1 MRRRKRKALA
11 VWKVVLITIAS
22 IIGLMGVSVF
32 VMYLLGMLEDTIVN
46 PTSIN
51 FVKEGNEFYNSDRD
65 TYEVSSNFSLTI
77 TTSTEGVTEDL
88 VTLSLPNGTVR
99 DGRIY
104 NDVVSVPQTVRLNT
118 PFEVELRESY
128 NAELDRSYRN
138 GGTTTISCESEY
150 GPSENDTIT
159 ISVDVPVSSIHAYV
173 YDALDSTMTDL
184 NGSVFIGSQF
194 KVNVEFL
201 PEASRYMF
209 STDEE
214 KLVFYD
220 PQNNYIDFDY
230 ETRTFD
236 ARDVSAG
243 TGDTI
248 RIFTFVDAYEQRQ
261 FLEANS
267 DAQSFSVLNSRALNY
282 FDAHQ
287 GSYAMDEIR
296 IMVEEVSVHSF
307 NISATNFSW
316 YADTKFHL
324 AFNSTSPVF
333 SGNLGA
339 NIRDSEGN
347 ALNSIYAEGVGIS
360 YLGSDN
366 AEGADGITLRGSNYV
381 MEVVETGKQG
391 TDGGWHY
398 EYQVN
403 RIAYDSEASYTAHLG
418 TAEDGSVTNTYY
430 FILPSISSSSLVDN
444 NSYEISTE
452 NQIDNGKF
460 ISALFLETE
469 KGYEIFFDESLSA
482 NTQSLQNIFPT
493 FYMDFE
499 VSADNDIYW
508 TSTTS
513 PLTLVYDTDSML
525 SDTYDLSQD
534 IFVDETNIYQ
544 TVRYFFSTDTGDALG
559 TAPLEYA
566 DSGLYNR
573 ADLGITSQGTSTI
586 VLYELNNSFLRAING
601 YDGTLYLYF
610 ATVRTNADGEIIYG
624 NNGLYDI
631 VQFSSARSLVI
642 DATISFVSITPQITI
657 TSAIAVDRFLVTGT
671 NGQANIYLPTELYTN
686 VPENENAD
694 SFTFEISLNSEDLIS
709 QNQIS
714 DFWTLFNNSTS
725 SDSFLNLEF
734 RTQSGEV
741 WNYITITDVV
751 NDTTDGVVIRGS
763 IDISEGF
770 TDPEGVVLTPW
781 LVYNNGKQVQQK
793 QVSITYNDIDYN
805 SFTVYF
811 QRISDAVYA
820 FMDENDEKNYN
831 PEFFTNDTIDD
842 VYVNITTQNGV
853 EITWGDTPIEEDG
866 NRSAYD
872 VLSDY
877 LQVHLYDTHGKRIY
891 TNVATYTLQEQVNN
905 NYIIINNNRITSFA
919 SAENA
924 TTYLSATA
932 SGIDGSGTTTASVN
946 FHIDSEGIEKIY
958 KDNSLYAG
966 GNVQENGV
974 SVDKEEWS
982 RVQVKKYLVINDN
995 IILSNLIRVYVGE
1008 EQDPTALT
1016 FRLNETYVAGLTTE
1030 QRNQLFRVG
1039 TNNQTTMLNLYS
1051 NYNGNEFTDN
1061 DIAESLTTDIV
1072 GLKLNI
1078 PFSGDNF
1085 NIIFDVKDTN
1095 GLVNIQLELIILNN
1109 LEASPT
1115 FDAYEAEYV
1124 SSKGYSY
1131 LSSYD
1136 ASDDMI
1142 MVFAEDDEHEIDLNT
1157 YLALNYIDAGGGEN
1171 TLSWDEGGGNLIIYA
1186 NEGSN
1191 PVGTGEQTDPIRVD
1205 GSVITFNNVVKA
1217 TIVSLRI
1224 YFKAVNSYTYSINLN
1239 FIVNPNYAFVRNGEY
1254 INIQDVDR
1262 VDQDPISLLDRY
1274 KLYRATEIIAYINN
1288 GMPWADVIEV
1298 QLPEGEEITYDETD
1312 NSNQIISINDSN
1324 QIKRRQGAT
1333 LNISLGGAEKVSIG
1347 FTFTSDDNNFS
1358 ILMFDSENQEM
1369 TFLERTNAFTF
1380 DVGYGEN
1387 NDVNRVIETLLPK
1400 ENQEADYELRQTE
1413 EGYLLVLL
1421 ENKTY
1426 IVGDGWSVDSGN
1438 VVQPNPNRN
1447 GFVVGTL
1454 SNFNVEDTISF
1465 TKNGDKIRVNTLLT
1479 KIGLEYVKYSTE
1491 YEFDIITSTNPN
1503 DLVENNIYQE
1513 FTAGKEN
1520 HQIVYVENEAY
1531 VDEEDDDY
1539 GFHYIDSG
1547 TPMTATLSVYSS
1559 TVSGL
1564 VSTSGNTI
1572 TINSLVESEQEVFVI
1587 LELNLRANVNAGFI
1601 DHNIYYR
1608 IKVLPNYT
1616 LSDVSYPYSDNAE
1629 YLRAKD
1635 FTLNENEE
1643 LVHTIYFNEEFTS
1656 NNAQTSVIGEKRFA
1670 DLYNMDGE
1678 VVENAATYS
1687 ISVSV
1692 NYGEPLTDYSQY
1704 LRLNCQNGSLEI
1716 TLLDTSA
1723 RIEIIVVKSFND
1735 VYNSSREYHIIINGS
1750 PEYEVYVDNTLN
1762 NLEHDITVGEEYSYT
1777 VSVMEK
1783 QDNSTETPIANL
1795 KGHVTSSN
1803 ESLLVPFI
1811 IGGET
1816 QDVATT
1822 VYSYVGPFIN
1832 LDRPDFIYVDTTQA
1846 SKYIEVTSFAPFVDT
1861 NNQYDEEYYTIT
1873 ANGGQ
1878 YAVLANDLQF
1888 FDLSLNADNAT
1899 YTLYFKT
1906 VSSISSDDI
1915 LTIGLYNDYENIT
1928 DLVFNMDGGYNIT
1941 YAEEMSGS
1949 YASGTSY
1956 TIRNFIT
1963 SIFAHSNEE
1972 QDLTELFTY
1981 SLVDENEQRVILDD
1995 ERNVTVAYSNEPFS
2009 VQFSATYSGYTFIF
2023 TVNFLAS
2030 FNPNNVSTTVIDSTT
2045 HNSQDV
2051 ISLSTVEDGLIK
2063 TKIAEL
2069 FASSRD
2075 TVDAFTFASNNTD
2088 SFTISTVNVSEN
2100 NTSYRQTI
2108 TINYVFNGNVIF
2120 SFDLIY
2126 SYTVSPNVNMVMNYP
2141 NPENLTETDFTSEYI
2156 TNDAEGTNVIN
2167 NFFNTPTDFIAE
2179 VDGNKPARVQVT
2191 SVGRESYN
2199 YSITISISAIN
2210 NVTIS
2215 TGDGTFSSVGDV
2227 LGSSSSTASGRD
2239 SLTLPELNLTFTL
2252 NGSGASGSVTFAIN
2266 INSVIRYYSVIVTTT
2281 NSVTVETNAVDR
2293 VNSDE
2298 YLYAEDLTNQ
2308 ELNIFAKDRLL
2319 HYEFLTG
2326 ASGTYVAKFVHD
2338 DGSTLYETLE
2348 VESGE
2353 VLVDLGRSYEGYQ
2366 YAGTFENEVDA
2377 RNNED
2382 AYNDEEVFVTAPS
2395 LTSRIILRY
2404 AGREVSKDIAIIYL
2418 TQGTETPTAMEEVS
2432 VTGDFF
2438 DTTTT
2443 YSIGYSLDLDGTTD
2457 NIITTRN
2464 QYGVYLTVKFEVNSD
2479 ATSHYEE
2486 LIAGNTYNLL
2496 EDFSASFEIMNP
2508 ELDTYYAPSMFASA
2522 GSLELRIYGF
2532 SDMPINTGDT
2542 YSSEALTV
2550 HTALQNGT
2558 SSLAPGEVFE
2568 TGLIPR
2574 YNMTINAD
2582 TPETNIQSNYA
2593 TIEEVPVGGTSDRTQ
2608 DYEIYASGAGN
2619 NGNFIMMRL
2628 TYVVEFGGQRVS
2640 KSANLTFK
2648 IMPNLTITF
2657 LSDNNTT
2664 NAQPGSTEEI
2674 DGETYLTNSAR
2685 PYTISLSEEGLT
2697 QYLYTNSGNSILTV
2711 NLAGNSTNLAGT
2723 FDYTF
2728 PTLTDGSAL
2737 TGGYNRY
2744 NDSQGLRLSW
2754 SGSASAGG
2762 FTFDGSAT
2770 TSSISFTAKQILLGD
2785 RDYYFNAVDNH
2796 GFNIRIYVRISASLS
2811 PQIYDVTSSAREGDI
2826 IQIGVRHTEVNSR
2839 PITLTST
2846 NSADESELPP
2856 EDQNPD
2862 RYNGTQYN
2870 YRYTIGR
2877 DESTAPTFSIN
2888 GRIDGIIA
2896 ESLNSSNANVVYV
2909 YAGQDSGEGELFAT
2923 QNFSLARSEAGA
2935 QTITMYVNTTAAGV
2949 GTDDLLQVYYT
2960 RDDGT
2965 EYLVP
2970 EQTTSSARPEFT
2982 DASGLQVIL
2991 DGFNVYTYDDSGTLN
3006 GIPYSPDLASNFL
3019 NVQISSISFEYNG
3032 TPLTDL
3038 TINPGDDGYNSV
3050 YDGRESNKLIVGAD
3064 KYIYDSDLD
3073 VYSVPRSINT
3083 ASESSYNHYVVPE
3096 LPAYLYGTSN
3106 VVEDVVMVITLTYGT
3121 NSCEIRTTIDIER
3134 ERTGE
3139 FNYDSVLD
3147 TTVINST
3154 GMFGSS
3160 NGIYNDTL
3168 EITLQSGATLEYAI
3182 TTSSTTPAD
3191 DSAYT
3196 QLPVNNNDYA
3206 VTYYARISE
3215 EFENLSLT
3223 TINSNRYVHIRS
3235 TQGDYT
3241 IKYGNDEVSIGEG
3254 GYGNLTLSS
3263 IANAPITLRIN
3274 DIGELNNAGYVTREF
3289 YTIVRTGNPGNYKY
3303 YQQDNETNVY
3313 PIYTSV
3319 AGTDTTTA
3327 RYTVTDYYT
3336 VSGNGNTYYVIA
3348 PSQWADSSLITLSS
3362 HANVESGFGVNDQ
3375 YSTIRGNTT
3384 ISNTPYKFT
3393 YEINGATIDAMGTIT
3408 TSTGF
3413 SLNSNTI
3420 TVKVYMKVSGEDGN
3434 FNSDRGKLIGT
3445 LSFTLGSSTLTD
3457 GSVSGPGIYKI
3468 GNSVVPIDSDY
3479 TLTGGSGSTIY
3490 FDTDVNSYTVQVDE
3504 EFVFSEKFGT
3514 KSGHYNSHY
3523 TIVQENSKSNY
3534 LVRGNENSYT
3544 YTATGRYTSTF
3555 VESYVEHNEYGDSIN
3570 YRAFKAT
3577 VVVYDENITTEIA
3590 VSAQMSTGKYSVL
3603 ELFNQAGIVGVSE
3616 VYDCETGEKISD
3628 TGINVLKAGIKTLSL
3643 AVVNEN
3649 SVSHYTVNLLV
3660 YASEADREVAWT
3672 LRSRYDLSNI
3682 FGNNTVYKI
3691 ENNELIEVSGEYLT
3705 TTPTEPISYY
3715 VVEGG
3720 TLNRYNITYRIHSSS
3735 ATDTSVVWFEESET
3749 SISKENLL
3757 SALGYTSEDVT
3768 YTIYSVNSTS
3778 REIEE
3783 ITVDYPLSDTNNVF
3797 TREFLVNNGT
3807 TNYLRSIAFYRYSE
3821 PENSTI
3827 DVATVYD
3834 NNFIMANLNSI
3845 VRSEITGGTISY
3857 FTYNEEAGALNQANN
3872 FNLLTQPAVDNVVT
3886 QDFYV
3891 LVNNEYYK
3899 FTVNFYCTRSRVST
3913 NIVVTDSTNLTD
3925 LISDDVK
3932 GSLGIITGAT
3942 SYEYYEITDSYL
3954 KSNTLSTSVNISID
3968 GYSAKYVHYLCIVT
3982 DAEGN
3987 VINYILDIMFLY
3999 NNGGEVDITHLFTS
4013 SISTTTAGERVFNLN
4028 NVANTVANR
4037 LFETTMANISFYESL
4052 DGETPI
4058 TSITLAESTE
4068 QYYLVT
4074 CFVQENT
4081 ATERTQIYLL
4091 IENNIAGGTA

>member
-65 TYEVSSNFSLTI
+65 TYEVSSNFTLTI
-77 TTSTEGVTEDL
+77 TTATEGVTEDL

-452 NQIDNGKF
+452 NQIDRGKF
-460 ISALFLETE
+460 ISALFLETDE
-469 KGYEIFFDESLSA
+469 GYEIFFDGSLSSK
-482 NTQSLQNIFPT
+482 TQSLKDIFPT

-566 DSGLYNR
+566 GSGLYNR

-657 TSAIAVDRFLVTGT
+657 TSAITRDRFLVTGT

-714 DFWTLFNNSTS
+714 DFWTLFNNSSS

-820 FMDENDEKNYN
+820 FMDENDEANYN

-932 SGIDGSGTTTASVN
+932 SGIDGTGATTASVN
-946 FHIDSEGIEKIY
+946 FHIDSEGIREIF
-958 KDNSLYAG
+958 KDNSLYYN
-966 GNVQENGV
+966 GNAEDNGV
-974 SVDKEEWS
+974 KVDKEEWS
-982 RVQVKKYLVINDN
+982 RVQVEKYLTIDKD

-1016 FRLNETYVAGLTTE
+1016 FRLSETYVAGLTTE

-1039 TNNQTTMLNLYS
+1039 TDNQTTMLNLYS
-1051 NYNGNEFTDN
+1051 NYNGNKFTDD

-1085 NIIFDVKDTN
+1085 NIIFDVRDTN

-1124 SSKGYSY
+1124 SPEGDSY
-1131 LSSYD
+1131 LSSYG
-1136 ASDDMI
+1136 ASDDVT
-1142 MVFAEDDEHEIDLNT
+1142 MVFAVDDEHEIDLNT
-1157 YLALNYIDAGGGEN
+1157 YLALNYIDAGDEEN

-1191 PVGTGEQTDPIRVD
+1191 PVGTAGQTDPITVD
-1205 GSVITFNNVVKA
+1205 GSVITFNDVAKA

-1254 INIQDVDR
+1254 INIQDVD
-1262 VDQDPISLLDRY
+1262 QNPINLLDRY
-1274 KLYRATEIIAYINN
+1274 ELYRATDIISYIK
-1288 GMPWADVIEV
+1288 GEMTWADVIKFQ
-1298 QLPEGEEITYDETD
+1298 QLPEGITLTYDDTD
-1312 NSNQIISINDSN
+1312 NSNQIISINN
-1324 QIKRRQGAT
+1324 AYIARRQDAT

-1347 FTFTSDDNNFS
+1347 FTFTSDDDNFS
-1358 ILMFDSENQEM
+1358 ILMFDFENQEM
-1369 TFLERTNAFTF
+1369 TSFERTNAFTF

-1387 NDVNRVIETLLPK
+1387 NNAFSVIETLLPIDD
-1400 ENQEADYELRQTE
+1400 NLSDYELRETA

-1421 ENKTY
+1421 ENAEY
-1426 IVGDGWSVDSGN
+1426 VVGNGWSASGN
-1438 VVQPNPNRN
+1438 VVQPSTN
-1447 GFVVGTL
+1447 GIRVGVL
-1454 SNFNVEDTISF
+1454 SDFNVQDTISF
-1465 TKNGDKIRVNTLLT
+1465 TNNGDVIRVNTLLT
-1479 KIGLEYVKYSTE
+1479 KIGLEYVKYE
-1491 YEFDIITSTNPN
+1491 EDYDFDIITSTNPN

-1513 FTAGKEN
+1513 FNAGAN
-1520 HQIVYVENEAY
+1520 YQIVFEENADY

-1539 GFHYIDSG
+1539 GFHYINSG
-1547 TPMTATLSVYSS
+1547 TALRATLSVYSS

-1587 LELNLRANVNAGFI
+1587 LELNLRANVNAGYI
-1601 DHNIYYR
+1601 NHNIYYR

-1643 LVHTIYFNEEFTS
+1643 LVLTINFNEEFTS

-1678 VVENAATYS
+1678 VVENANATYS

-1762 NLEHDITVGEEYSYT
+1762 NLEHDITVGTEYTYD

-1783 QDNSTETPIANL
+1783 QDNSTETPITNL

-1811 IGGET
+1811 IGVIDGET
-1816 QDVATT
+1816 AEGATP
-1822 VYSYVGPFIN
+1822 VYTYSAGIIGSTPQFLPITGG
-1832 LDRPDFIYVDTTQA
+1832 D

-1963 SIFAHSNEE
+1963 SIFAHTDEE
-1972 QDLTELFTY
+1972 QTNDLTELFTY

-2009 VQFSATYSGYTFIF
+2009 VQFSATHSDYTFIF
-2023 TVNFLAS
+2023 TVNFRAS
-2030 FNPNNVSTTVIDSTT
+2030 FNLNNVSTTVVDSAI

-2075 TVDAFTFASNNTD
+2075 TIHTFTFASNNTD
-2088 SFTISTVNVSEN
+2088 AFTISTVNVSEN

-2167 NFFNTPTDFIAE
+2167 NFFNSSTDFIAE

-2191 SVGRESYN
+2191 SVGRETNTYN

-2227 LGSSSSTASGRD
+2227 LGSSSSTASGGD

-2326 ASGTYVAKFVHD
+2326 ATGTYVAKFVHE
-2338 DGSTLYETLE
+2338 DGSSLYETLE

-2404 AGREVSKDIAIIYL
+2404 AGREVSKDIASIYL
-2418 TQGTETPTAMEEVS
+2418 TQGTGTSTAMEEVS

-2522 GSLELRIYGF
+2522 GSLELRMYGF
-2532 SDMPINTGDT
+2532 SDMQILNQDNGGDALQV
-2542 YSSEALTV
+2542 EAFNV
-2550 HTALQNGT
+2550 HTALTNGT
-2558 SSLAPGEVFE
+2558 SSLAPSEVFE

-2574 YNMTINAD
+2574 YNMALNA
-2582 TPETNIQSNYA
+2582 EASTNIQSNYA

-2648 IMPNLTITF
+2648 IMPNLTVTF
-2657 LSDNNTT
+2657 LSDNNTS

-2674 DGETYLTNSAR
+2674 NGTTYLTNSAR
-2685 PYTISLSEEGLT
+2685 PYTISLSEDGLT

-2770 TSSISFTAKQILLGD
+2770 TSSISFTANQISLGD
-2785 RDYYFNAVDNH
+2785 RDYYFDAVDNH
-2796 GFNIRIYVRISASLS
+2796 GFNIRIYIRISASLS

-2839 PITLTST
+2839 PTTLTST
-2846 NSADESELPP
+2846 TSADESGLPP
-2856 EDQNPD
+2856 EDQIPD

-3064 KYIYDSDLD
+3064 KYIYDSYLD

-3106 VVEDVVMVITLTYGT
+3106 VVEDVVMVITLTYNS

-3147 TTVINST
+3147 TTVINSK

-3160 NGIYNDTL
+3160 DGIYNDTL

-3215 EFENLSLT
+3215 EFEKLSS
-3223 TINSNRYVHIRS
+3223 TISSSRYVHIRS

-3289 YTIVRTGNPGNYKY
+3289 YTIVRTGSIGNYKY

-3327 RYTVTDYYT
+3327 QYSVSNYYT
-3336 VSGNGNTYYVIA
+3336 VSSNDGTSTYYVIA
-3348 PSQWADSSLITLSS
+3348 PEQWASESLITLSS
-3362 HANVESGFGVNDQ
+3362 HANVESGFSANDQ
-3375 YSTIRGNTT
+3375 YTTIRDNTS
-3384 ISNTPYKFT
+3384 IANTPYKFT

-3408 TSTGF
+3408 TSTSFG
-3413 SLNSNTI
+3413 LNSNTI

-3434 FNSDRGKLIGT
+3434 FNSDRGRLIGT
-3445 LSFTLGSSTLTD
+3445 LAFTLGSSTLTG
-3457 GSVSGPGIYKI
+3457 GSVSGPGIYRI
-3468 GNSVVPIDSDY
+3468 GNSVIPIDSGY
-3479 TLTGGSGSTIY
+3479 TLTGGSGNPVSEY
-3490 FDTDVNSYTVQVDE
+3490 GSGNSYTVQVDE

-3514 KSGHYNSHY
+3514 ESGHYNSHY
-3523 TIVQENSKSNY
+3523 TIVQENEGSNY
-3534 LVRGNENSYT
+3534 LLRGNENSYT
-3544 YTATGRYTSTF
+3544 YTSTGRYESTF
-3555 VESYVEHNEYGDSIN
+3555 VESYVSGGIQ
-3570 YRAFKAT
+3570 YRAFTAT

-3590 VSAQMSTGKYSVL
+3590 LSVKSGSSINMEE
-3603 ELFNQAGIVGVSE
+3603 ELGGD
-3616 VYDCETGEKISD
+3616 VYNCETGAPSNTITISS
-3628 TGINVLKAGIKTLSL
+3628 AGLKTLSL
-3643 AVVNEN
+3643 AVVNEDDK
-3649 SVSHYTVNLLV
+3649 VSHYTVNLLV
-3660 YASEADREVAWT
+3660 YENDYDKDVAWI
-3672 LRSRYDLSNI
+3672 LNSRYNLSNI

-3691 ENNELIEVSGEYLT
+3691 ENNALKEVSGEYLS
-3705 TTPTEPISYY
+3705 TTPASPISYY
-3715 VVEGG
+3715 VEEGG
-3720 TLNRYNITYRIHSSS
+3720 TLNRYNITYHIHSSTQ
-3735 ATDTSVVWFEESET
+3735 TDTSVVWFENAET
-3749 SISKENLL
+3749 TISNDSLL
-3757 SALGYTSEDVT
+3757 NALGFAGTC
-3768 YTIYSVNSTS
+3768 TIYSVDSTT

-3783 ITVDYPLSDTNNVF
+3783 IAGAYNLDDAENVF
-3797 TREFLVNNGT
+3797 TREFLVNDGKS
-3807 TNYLRSIAFYRYSE
+3807 NYLRKIAFYRYTDE
-3821 PENSTI
+3821 TVDGTI

-3845 VRSEITGGTISY
+3845 VRERLEITGGTISY

-3872 FNLLTQPAVDNVVT
+3872 FNLLTANATNNVVT

-3891 LVNNEYYK
+3891 LVDNNYHK

-3954 KSNTLSTSVNISID
+3954 KSGLVEAVTMPT
-3968 GYSAKYVHYLCIVT
+3968 GKHYLCIVT

-3987 VINYILDIMFLY
+3987 VTNYILDIMFLY
-3999 NNGGEVDITHLFTS
+3999 NNGGEVDSKHLFTS
-4013 SISTTTAGERVFNLN
+4013 SISTTTAGERVFNLS
-4028 NVANTVANR
+4028 NVANAVANR
-4037 LFETTMANISFYESL
+4037 LFETTMANISFYDSL

-4081 ATERTQIYLL
+4081 ATERTQIFLL
-4091 IENNIAGGTA
+4091 IENNISGGTA

>member
-381 MEVVETGKQG
+381 MEVVETGTQG

-460 ISALFLETE
+460 ISALFLETDE
-469 KGYEIFFDESLSA
+469 GYEIFFDGSLSSK
-482 NTQSLQNIFPT
+482 TQSLKDIFPT

-566 DSGLYNR
+566 GSGLYNR
-573 ADLGITSQGTSTI
+573 ADLGMTSQGTSTI

-642 DATISFVSITPQITI
+642 DATISFESITPQITI

-714 DFWTLFNNSTS
+714 DFWTLFNNSSS

-811 QRISDAVYA
+811 QRISNAVYA
-820 FMDENDEKNYN
+820 FMDENDEANYN

-919 SAENA
+919 SAEDA

-932 SGIDGSGTTTASVN
+932 SGIDGTGATTACVN
-946 FHIDSEGIEKIY
+946 FHIDSEGIREIF

-966 GNVQENGV
+966 GNIQENGV
-974 SVDKEEWS
+974 AVDKEEWS
-982 RVQVKKYLVINDN
+982 RVQVEKYLTIDKN
-995 IILSNLIRVYVGE
+995 IILSNLIHVYVGDE
-1008 EQDPTALT
+1008 NDPTALT

-1030 QRNQLFRVG
+1030 QRNQLFRTG
-1039 TNNQTTMLNLYS
+1039 NNNQTAMLNLYS
-1051 NYNGNEFTDN
+1051 GAGFTDN
-1061 DIAESLTTDIV
+1061 DIADNLTTDLV

-1085 NIIFDVKDTN
+1085 NIIFDVRDTN

-1124 SSKGYSY
+1124 SPEGDSY
-1131 LSSYD
+1131 LSSYG
-1136 ASDDMI
+1136 ASDDVI
-1142 MVFAEDDEHEIDLNT
+1142 MVFAVDDEHEIDLNT
-1157 YLALNYIDAGGGEN
+1157 YLALNYIDAGDEED

-1191 PVGTGEQTDPIRVD
+1191 PVGTAGQTDPITVD
-1205 GSVITFNNVVKA
+1205 GSVITFNDVAKA

-1254 INIQDVDR
+1254 INIQDVD
-1262 VDQDPISLLDRY
+1262 QDSINLLDRY
-1274 KLYRATEIIAYINN
+1274 ELYRATDIISYIKGEMTWDN
-1288 GMPWADVIEV
+1288 VIKFQ
-1298 QLPEGEEITYDETD
+1298 QLPEGITLTYDDTD
-1312 NSNQIISINDSN
+1312 NSNQIISINN
-1324 QIKRRQGAT
+1324 AYIARRQDAT

-1347 FTFTSDDNNFS
+1347 FTFTSDDDNFS
-1358 ILMFDSENQEM
+1358 ILMFDFENQEM
-1369 TFLERTNAFTF
+1369 TSFERTNAFTF

-1387 NDVNRVIETLLPK
+1387 NNAFSVIETLLPIDD
-1400 ENQEADYELRQTE
+1400 NLSDYELRETA

-1421 ENKTY
+1421 ENAEY
-1426 IVGDGWSVDSGN
+1426 VVGNGWSASGN
-1438 VVQPNPNRN
+1438 VVQPSTN
-1447 GFVVGTL
+1447 GIRVGVL
-1454 SNFNVEDTISF
+1454 SDFNVQDTISF
-1465 TKNGDKIRVNTLLT
+1465 TNNGDVIRVNTLLT
-1479 KIGLEYVKYSTE
+1479 KIGLEYVKYE
-1491 YEFDIITSTNPN
+1491 EDYDFDIITSTNPN

-1513 FTAGKEN
+1513 FNAGAN
-1520 HQIVYVENEAY
+1520 YQIVFEENADY

-1539 GFHYIDSG
+1539 GFHYINSG
-1547 TPMTATLSVYSS
+1547 TALRATLSVYSS

-1587 LELNLRANVNAGFI
+1587 LELNLRANVNAGYI
-1601 DHNIYYR
+1601 NHNIYYR

-1643 LVHTIYFNEEFTS
+1643 LVLTINFNEEFTS

-1678 VVENAATYS
+1678 VVENANATYS

-1762 NLEHDITVGEEYSYT
+1762 NLEHDITVGTEYTYD

-1783 QDNSTETPIANL
+1783 QDNSTETPITNL

-1811 IGGET
+1811 IGGES
-1816 QDVATT
+1816 QEVSTT
-1822 VYSYVGPFIN
+1822 VYSYVGPIIN
-1832 LDRPDFIYVDTTQA
+1832 LDSPIFISVDTTQA

-1861 NNQYDEEYYTIT
+1861 NNQYDEEYYTIET
-1873 ANGGQ
+1873 THGQ
-1878 YAVLANDLQF
+1878 FAVLANDLQF
-1888 FDLSLNADNAT
+1888 FDLSLNEDNAT

-1963 SIFAHSNEE
+1963 SIFAHTDEE
-1972 QDLTELFTY
+1972 QTNDLTELFTY

-2030 FNPNNVSTTVIDSTT
+2030 FNPNNVSTTVIDSTP

-2108 TINYVFNGNVIF
+2108 RINYVFNGNVIF

-2141 NPENLTETDFTSEYI
+2141 NPENLTETNFTSEYI

-2191 SVGRESYN
+2191 SVGRESSN
-2199 YSITISISAIN
+2199 YAITISISAIN

-2227 LGSSSSTASGRD
+2227 LGSSSSMASGGD

-2404 AGREVSKDIAIIYL
+2404 AGREVSKDIASIYL
-2418 TQGTETPTAMEEVS
+2418 TQGTGTPTAMEEVS

-2532 SDMPINTGDT
+2532 SDMQILNQDNGGDALQV
-2542 YSSEALTV
+2542 EAFNV
-2550 HTALQNGT
+2550 HTALTNGI

-2568 TGLIPR
+2568 TGLTPR
-2574 YNMTINAD
+2574 YNMALNA
-2582 TPETNIQSNYA
+2582 EASTNIQSNYA

-2648 IMPNLTITF
+2648 IMPNLTVTF

-2674 DGETYLTNSAR
+2674 NGTTYLTNSAR

-2744 NDSQGLRLSW
+2744 NDLQGLRLSW

-2785 RDYYFNAVDNH
+2785 RDYYFDAVDNH

-2846 NSADESELPP
+2846 TSADDTDIND
-2856 EDQNPD
+2856 EDYNPD
-2862 RYNGTQYN
+2862 RYNNTQYN

-2888 GRIDGIIA
+2888 GRTDGIIA

-3006 GIPYSPDLASNFL
+3006 GIPYSQDLASNFL

-3032 TPLTDL
+3032 SPLTDL

-3064 KYIYDSDLD
+3064 KYIYDPDLD

-3139 FNYDSVLD
+3139 FNYNSVLD

-3154 GMFGSS
+3154 SMFGSS

-3215 EFENLSLT
+3215 EFEKLSS
-3223 TINSNRYVHIRS
+3223 TISSSRYVHIRS

-3241 IKYGNDEVSIGEG
+3241 IKYGSNQVNSEHFDENTYWSIGQISAI
-3254 GYGNLTLSS
+3254 GNESL
-3263 IANAPITLRIN
+3263 TLRIN
-3274 DIGELNNAGYVTREF
+3274 DIGELNNAGYVTRQF
-3289 YTIVRTGNPGNYKY
+3289 YTIVSSGGKL

-3319 AGTDTTTA
+3319 AGADPTTA

-3336 VSGNGNTYYVIA
+3336 VSGKGNTYYVIA
-3348 PSQWADSSLITLSS
+3348 PEQWADSSSVPPLITLSS
-3362 HANVESGFGVNDQ
+3362 HANVVSSFGANIQ
-3375 YSTIRGNTT
+3375 YGTIRGNTT

-3408 TSTGF
+3408 TSTSFG
-3413 SLNSNTI
+3413 LNSNTI

-3445 LSFTLGSSTLTD
+3445 LAFTLGPSTTTG
-3457 GSVSGPGIYKI
+3457 GSVSVPGIYKI
-3468 GNSVVPIDSDY
+3468 ENSLVPIDSGY
-3479 TLTGGSGSTIY
+3479 TLTGWTGRAMTVLPSSA
-3490 FDTDVNSYTVQVDE
+3490 SYTIQVNE
-3504 EFVFSEKFGT
+3504 EFAFSEKFGT
-3514 KSGHYNSHY
+3514 KSGYNSHY
-3523 TIVQENSKSNY
+3523 TIVQENEGSNY
-3534 LVRGNENSYT
+3534 LLRGNENSYT
-3544 YTATGRYTSTF
+3544 YTSTGRYESTF
-3555 VESYVEHNEYGDSIN
+3555 VESYVSGGSIT
-3570 YRAFKAT
+3570 YYAFTAT

-3590 VSAQMSTGKYSVL
+3590 VSAQMSGSKFSAI
-3603 ELFNQAGIVGVSE
+3603 ELFNQAGITVSE
-3616 VYDCETGEKISD
+3616 VYDCETGEKVSD
-3628 TGINVLKAGIKTLSL
+3628 TGTGTGTTGINVSTAGIKTLSL
-3643 AVVNEN
+3643 AVVNEDDK
-3649 SVSHYTVNLLV
+3649 VSHYTVNLLV
-3660 YASEADREVAWT
+3660 YESEENKDVAWI
-3672 LRSRYDLSNI
+3672 LNSRYNLSNI

-3691 ENNELIEVSGEYLT
+3691 ENNALKEVSGEYLS
-3705 TTPTEPISYY
+3705 TTPASPISYY
-3715 VVEGG
+3715 VEEGG
-3720 TLNRYNITYRIHSSS
+3720 TLNKYDITYRIHSSS

-3872 FNLLTQPAVDNVVT
+3872 FNLLTANATDNVVT

-3891 LVNNEYYK
+3891 LVDNNYHK
-3899 FTVNFYCTRSRVST
+3899 FTVNFYCTRSRVSS
-3913 NIVVTDSTNLTD
+3913 NIVVTNSTNLID
-3925 LISDDVK
+3925 LIDDDVK

-3942 SYEYYEITDSYL
+3942 SYEYYEITNSYL
-3954 KSNTLSTSVNISID
+3954 KSNTPSTSVNISTD
-3968 GYSAKYVHYLCIVT
+3968 GYSAKYMHYLCIVT

-3987 VINYILDIMFLY
+3987 VTNYILDIMFLY
-3999 NNGGEVDITHLFTS
+3999 NNGGEDITHLFTS
-4013 SISTTTAGERVFNLN
+4013 SISTTTAGERVFNLS
-4028 NVANTVANR
+4028 NVANTVANS
-4037 LFETTMANISFYESL
+4037 LFGTTMANISFYDL

-4058 TSITLAESTE
+4058 TSITLQGDE
-4068 QYYLVT
+4068 QYYFAT
-4074 CFVQENT
+4074 CFVQEN
-4081 ATERTQIYLL
+4081 AGAERTQIFLL

>member
-51 FVKEGNEFYNSDRD
+51 FVKEGNEFYNSDTD

-77 TTSTEGVTEDL
+77 TTATEGVTEDL

-99 DGRIY
+99 DGKIY

-230 ETRTFD
+230 ETQTFD

-307 NISATNFSW
+307 NISATKFSW

-381 MEVVETGKQG
+381 MEVVETGKQS
-391 TDGGWHY
+391 TDGGWY
-398 EYQVN
+398 YTYQVN
-403 RIAYDSEASYTAHLG
+403 RIAYDSEASYIATFG

-469 KGYEIFFDESLSA
+469 TGYEIFFDGSLSS

-513 PLTLVYDTDSML
+513 PLTLVYDTDSLL

-544 TVRYFFSTDTGDALG
+544 TVRYFFSSESGDAILNNN
-559 TAPLEYA
+559 PFEYA
-566 DSGLYNR
+566 GSAQYKR
-573 ADLGITSQGTSTI
+573 ADLGMTSTDDTQKI

-610 ATVRTNADGEIIYG
+610 ATVRTNADGEIIYD
-624 NNGLYDI
+624 NGLYDI

-642 DATISFVSITPQITI
+642 DATISFDSITPQITI
-657 TSAIAVDRFLVTGT
+657 TSAIANDRFLVTGT
-671 NGQANIYLPTELYTN
+671 NGQANIYLPTELHTN
-686 VPENENAD
+686 VPEGENAD

-714 DFWTLFNNSTS
+714 DFWTLFNSSSS

-751 NDTTDGVVIRGS
+751 NDTADGVVIRGS

-793 QVSITYNDIDYN
+793 QVDITYNDGKYN

-811 QRISDAVYA
+811 QRIDSAVYA
-820 FMDENDEKNYN
+820 FMDENDEGNYN
-831 PEFFTNDTIDD
+831 PEFFTNDTIDT
-842 VYVNITTQNGV
+842 VNVNITTQNGV

-866 NRSAYD
+866 DRTFYD

-932 SGIDGSGTTTASVN
+932 SGIDGTGTTTASVN
-946 FHIDSEGIEKIY
+946 FHIDSEGIREIH

-966 GNVQENGV
+966 GNVEVNGV

-982 RVQVKKYLVINDN
+982 RVQIEKYLTIDND
-995 IILSNLIRVYVGE
+995 IILSNLIHVYVGE

-1030 QRNQLFRVG
+1030 QRNQLFRTG
-1039 TNNQTTMLNLYS
+1039 NNNQTAMLNLYS
-1051 NYNGNEFTDN
+1051 NYKGNRFTDD

-1085 NIIFDVKDTN
+1085 NIIFDVRDTN

-1115 FDAYEAEYV
+1115 FDAYEAEYD
-1124 SSKGYSY
+1124 GY

-1239 FIVNPNYAFVRNGEY
+1239 FIVNPNYAFVRNDEY

-1274 KLYRATEIIAYINN
+1274 ELYRATEIIAYINN
-1288 GMPWADVIEV
+1288 YMSWDNVSKV
-1298 QLPEGEEITYDETD
+1298 QLPKGITITYDDID
-1312 NSNQIISINDSN
+1312 NSSQIISINDSD

-1347 FTFTSDDNNFS
+1347 FTFTSEDNNFS

-1387 NDVNRVIETLLPK
+1387 NNAFSVIETLLPIDD
-1400 ENQEADYELRQTE
+1400 NLSDYELRETA

-1421 ENKTY
+1421 ENAEY
-1426 IVGDGWSVDSGN
+1426 VVGNGWSASGK
-1438 VVQPNPNRN
+1438 VVQPITN
-1447 GFVVGTL
+1447 GIRVGVL
-1454 SNFNVEDTISF
+1454 SNFNVQDTISF
-1465 TKNGDKIRVNTLLT
+1465 TNNGDVIRVNTLLT
-1479 KIGLEYVKYSTE
+1479 KIGLEYVKYVE
-1491 YEFDIITSTNPN
+1491 DYDFDIITSTNPT

-1513 FTAGKEN
+1513 FNAGAN
-1520 HQIVYVENEAY
+1520 YQIVFEENADY

-1539 GFHYIDSG
+1539 GFHYINSG
-1547 TPMTATLSVYSS
+1547 TALRATLSVYSS

-1564 VSTSGNTI
+1564 VSTSGNEI

-1587 LELNLRANVNAGFI
+1587 LELNLRANVNAGYI

-1608 IKVLPNYT
+1608 IKVLPNRT

-1635 FTLNENEE
+1635 FTKNINEE
-1643 LVHTIYFNEEFTS
+1643 LVHTINFNEEFAS

-1670 DLYNMDGE
+1670 DLYNMNGE
-1678 VVENAATYS
+1678 VVENTNATYS

-1723 RIEIIVVKSFND
+1723 RIEIVVVKSFND

-1750 PEYEVYVDNTLN
+1750 PEYEVYVNNSLN
-1762 NLEHDITVGEEYSYT
+1762 NLEHNITVGTEYTYD

-1783 QDNSTETPIANL
+1783 QDNSTETPITNL
-1795 KGHVTSSN
+1795 KGHITSSN
-1803 ESLLVPFI
+1803 EDLLVPFI
-1811 IGGET
+1811 IGGES

-1822 VYSYVGPFIN
+1822 VYSYTGTIGGPTFIS
-1832 LDRPDFIYVDTTQA
+1832 IDTTQT
-1846 SKYIEVTSFAPFVDT
+1846 SKYIDVTSYMLFDDV
-1861 NNQYDEEYYTIT
+1861 NNQYDEEYYIIT
-1873 ANGGQ
+1873 TSYGQ

-1888 FDLSLNADNAT
+1888 FDLSLNEDNAT
-1899 YTLYFKT
+1899 YKLYFKT
-1906 VSSISSDDI
+1906 VQKISSDDV

-1956 TIRNFIT
+1956 KISNFIT
-1963 SIFAHSNEE
+1963 SIFAHTDEE
-1972 QDLTELFTY
+1972 QTNDLTESFTY

-1995 ERNVTVAYSNEPFS
+1995 EKNVTVAYSSEPFS
-2009 VQFSATYSGYTFIF
+2009 VQFSATYNGYTFIF
-2023 TVNFLAS
+2023 TVNFRAS
-2030 FNPNNVSTTVIDSTT
+2030 FNPNNVSTTVVDSAT

-2051 ISLSTVEDGLIK
+2051 ISLSTVDDGLIK

-2075 TVDAFTFASNNTD
+2075 TIDTFTFASNNTD

-2156 TNDAEGTNVIN
+2156 TNDAEGTNVIKD
-2167 NFFNTPTDFIAE
+2167 FFNTSTDFIAE
-2179 VDGNKPARVQVT
+2179 VEGNKRARVQVT
-2191 SVGRESYN
+2191 SVGRGTNTYN
-2199 YSITISISAIN
+2199 YSITISISANN

-2227 LGSSSSTASGRD
+2227 LGSSSSTASGGG

-2266 INSVIRYYSVIVTTT
+2266 INSMIRYYSVIVTTT

-2326 ASGTYVAKFVHD
+2326 ASDTYVAKFVHE

-2377 RNNED
+2377 KNNED

-2404 AGREVSKDIAIIYL
+2404 AGREVSKDIASIFL
-2418 TQGTETPTAMEEVS
+2418 TQGTGTPTAMEKVS
-2432 VTGDFF
+2432 VTSNFL

-2443 YSIGYSLDLDGTTD
+2443 YSIGYSLDVDVDGAPD
-2457 NIITTRN
+2457 NIIATRN
-2464 QYGVYLTVKFEVNSD
+2464 QYGVYLTVKFEVNND

-2496 EDFSASFEIMNP
+2496 EDFSASCEIMNP

-2522 GSLELRIYGF
+2522 GSLELRMYGF
-2532 SDMPINTGDT
+2532 SDMKILNQYDAGDALQV
-2542 YSSEALTV
+2542 EAFNV

-2574 YNMTINAD
+2574 YNMTINSD

-2628 TYVVEFGGQRVS
+2628 TYVVEFGDQRVS

-2648 IMPNLTITF
+2648 IMPNLTVTF

-2674 DGETYLTNSAR
+2674 NGTTYLTNSAR
-2685 PYTISLSEEGLT
+2685 PYTISLSGPSLT

-2744 NDSQGLRLSW
+2744 DDTQGLRLSW

-2770 TSSISFTAKQILLGD
+2770 TTQISFTANQISLGD
-2785 RDYYFNAVDNH
+2785 RDYYFDAVDNH

-2811 PQIYDVTSSAREGDI
+2811 PQIYDVTSSAREGEI
-2826 IQIGVRHTEVNSR
+2826 IQIGVRHTEVNPS

-2846 NSADESELPP
+2846 TSADESELSPAEP
-2856 EDQNPD
+2856 ILD
-2862 RYNGTQYN
+2862 RYNGIQYN

-2888 GRIDGIIA
+2888 GRTDGIIA
-2896 ESLNSSNANVVYV
+2896 ESLNKPNANVVYV

-2923 QNFSLARSEAGA
+2923 QNFKLARSEAGA
-2935 QTITMYVNTTAAGV
+2935 QTITMYVNTTEAGV

-2960 RDDGT
+2960 RNAGMDDET
-2965 EYLVP
+2965 IEYLVP

-3006 GIPYSPDLASNFL
+3006 GIPYSPELASNFL

-3038 TINPGDDGYNSV
+3038 TIDPGDDGYNSV
-3050 YDGRESNKLIVGAD
+3050 YGGGESNKLIVGAD

-3083 ASESSYNHYVVPE
+3083 ASESSDHYVVPE

-3106 VVEDVVMVITLTYGT
+3106 VIEDVVMVITLTDGT
-3121 NSCEIRTTIDIER
+3121 NTCEVRTTVDIER

-3139 FNYDSVLD
+3139 FNYNSVLD
-3147 TTVINST
+3147 TTAVNST
-3154 GMFGSS
+3154 NMFGSS

-3182 TTSSTTPAD
+3182 TTSSTTPTD

-3196 QLPVNNNDYA
+3196 QLPVNDNDYA

-3215 EFENLSLT
+3215 EFENLSST

-3241 IKYGNDEVSIGEG
+3241 IKYGSKQVNSEYFGENNTYWSIGQISTIG
-3254 GYGNLTLSS
+3254 G
-3263 IANAPITLRIN
+3263 APLTLRIN

-3289 YTIVRTGNPGNYKY
+3289 YTIVYSGGKY

-3327 RYTVTDYYT
+3327 RYTVSEYYT
-3336 VSGNGNTYYVIA
+3336 VSSNDGTSTYYVIA
-3348 PSQWADSSLITLSS
+3348 PSQWADNSLITLSS
-3362 HANVESGFGVNDQ
+3362 HANVESGFGVNNQ

-3393 YEINGATIDAMGTIT
+3393 YEIKGATIDAMGAIT

-3434 FNSDRGKLIGT
+3434 FNSDRGRLIGT
-3445 LSFTLGSSTLTD
+3445 LSFTLGSSTLT
-3457 GSVSGPGIYKI
+3457 GGFVSGPGIYEI
-3468 GNSVVPIDSDY
+3468 GNSVIPIDSDY
-3479 TLTGGSGSTIY
+3479 TLTGGNGSQIFPY
-3490 FDTDVNSYTVQVDE
+3490 EDVNSYTVQVDE

-3514 KSGHYNSHY
+3514 KSGDNSHY
-3523 TIVQENSKSNY
+3523 TIVQENSGEGY

-3544 YTATGRYTSTF
+3544 YASTGKYTSTF
-3555 VESYVEHNEYGDSIN
+3555 VESYVRDGSIS
-3570 YRAFKAT
+3570 YRTFTAT
-3577 VVVYDENITTEIA
+3577 VVVYDENITTEISA
-3590 VSAQMSTGKYSVL
+3590 SAQMSTGTYAVS
-3603 ELFNQAGIVGVSE
+3603 ELFNQAGITVSE

-3628 TGINVLKAGIKTLSL
+3628 TGIDVLRAGIKTLSL
-3643 AVVNEN
+3643 AVVSGT

-3660 YASEADREVAWT
+3660 YENDYDKDVAWI
-3672 LRSRYDLSNI
+3672 LNSRYNLSNI
-3682 FGNNTVYKI
+3682 FENNTVYKI
-3691 ENNELIEVSGEYLT
+3691 ENNTLEEVSGEYLST
-3705 TTPTEPISYY
+3705 APKGPISYY
-3715 VVEGG
+3715 VVEDG
-3720 TLNRYNITYRIHSSS
+3720 TLNKYDITYRIHSSS
-3735 ATDTSVVWFEESET
+3735 ATDASVVWFEESET
-3749 SISKENLL
+3749 SISKAELL
-3757 SALGYTSEDVT
+3757 SAMGYDETS
-3768 YTIYSVNSTS
+3768 TIYSVNSTS

-3783 ITVDYPLSDTNNVF
+3783 ITVDYSLSDTNNVF

-3845 VRSEITGGTISY
+3845 VRERITGGTISY

-3872 FNLLTQPAVDNVVT
+3872 FNLLTANATNNVVT

-3891 LVNNEYYK
+3891 LVDNNYHK

-3913 NIVVTDSTNLTD
+3913 NIVVTNSTNLTD
-3925 LISDDVK
+3925 LINDDVK
-3932 GSLGIITGAT
+3932 ESLGIITGAT

-3954 KSNTLSTSVNISID
+3954 KSGLVSTVTMPTGD
-3968 GYSAKYVHYLCIVT
+3968 YSAKYMHYLCIVT

-3987 VINYILDIMFLY
+3987 VTNYILDIMFLY
-3999 NNGGEVDITHLFTS
+3999 NNGGEVNIAHLFTS
-4013 SISTTTAGERVFNLN
+4013 SISTTTAGERVFNLS
-4028 NVANTVANR
+4028 NVANTVANK
-4037 LFETTMANISFYESL
+4037 LFATTMANISFYDSI
-4052 DGETPI
+4052 DSETPI
-4058 TSITLAESTE
+4058 TSITLQGDE
-4068 QYYLVT
+4068 QYYFAT
-4074 CFVQENT
+4074 CFVQEN
-4081 ATERTQIYLL
+4081 AGTERTQIYLL

>member
-398 EYQVN
+398 TYQVN

-460 ISALFLETE
+460 ISALFLETDE
-469 KGYEIFFDESLSA
+469 GYEIFFDGSLSSK
-482 NTQSLQNIFPT
+482 TQSLQNIFPT

-566 DSGLYNR
+566 GSGLYNR
-573 ADLGITSQGTSTI
+573 ADLGMTSQGTSTI

-642 DATISFVSITPQITI
+642 DATISFESITPQITI

-686 VPENENAD
+686 LPENENAD

-714 DFWTLFNNSTS
+714 DFWTLFNNSSS

-820 FMDENDEKNYN
+820 FMDENDEANYN

-853 EITWGDTPIEEDG
+853 EITWGDTSIEEDG

-919 SAENA
+919 SAEDA

-932 SGIDGSGTTTASVN
+932 SGIDGTGATTACVN
-946 FHIDSEGIEKIY
+946 FHIDSEGIREIF

-966 GNVQENGV
+966 GNIQENGV
-974 SVDKEEWS
+974 AVDKEEWS
-982 RVQVKKYLVINDN
+982 RVQVEKYLTIDKN
-995 IILSNLIRVYVGE
+995 IILSNLIHVYVGDE
-1008 EQDPTALT
+1008 NDPTALT

-1030 QRNQLFRVG
+1030 QRNQLFRTG
-1039 TNNQTTMLNLYS
+1039 NNNQTAMLNLYS
-1051 NYNGNEFTDN
+1051 GAGFTDN
-1061 DIAESLTTDIV
+1061 DIADNLTTDLV

-1085 NIIFDVKDTN
+1085 NIIFDVRDTN

-1124 SSKGYSY
+1124 SPEGDSY
-1131 LSSYD
+1131 LSSYG
-1136 ASDDMI
+1136 ASDDVI
-1142 MVFAEDDEHEIDLNT
+1142 MVFAVDDEHEIDLNT
-1157 YLALNYIDAGGGEN
+1157 YLALNYIDAGDEEN

-1191 PVGTGEQTDPIRVD
+1191 PVGTAGQTDPITVD
-1205 GSVITFNNVVKA
+1205 GSVITFNDVAKA

-1254 INIQDVDR
+1254 INIQDVD
-1262 VDQDPISLLDRY
+1262 QNPINLLDRY
-1274 KLYRATEIIAYINN
+1274 ELYRATDIISYIKGEMTWDN
-1288 GMPWADVIEV
+1288 VIKFQ
-1298 QLPEGEEITYDETD
+1298 QLPEGITLTYDDTD
-1312 NSNQIISINDSN
+1312 NSNQIISINN
-1324 QIKRRQGAT
+1324 AYIARRQDAT

-1347 FTFTSDDNNFS
+1347 FTFTSDDDNFS
-1358 ILMFDSENQEM
+1358 ILMFDFENQEM
-1369 TFLERTNAFTF
+1369 TSFERTNAFTF

-1387 NDVNRVIETLLPK
+1387 NNAFSVIETLLPIDD
-1400 ENQEADYELRQTE
+1400 NLSDYELRETA

-1421 ENKTY
+1421 ENAEY
-1426 IVGDGWSVDSGN
+1426 VVGNGWSASGK
-1438 VVQPNPNRN
+1438 VVQPSTN
-1447 GFVVGTL
+1447 GIRVGVL
-1454 SNFNVEDTISF
+1454 SDFNVQDTISF
-1465 TKNGDKIRVNTLLT
+1465 TNNGDVIRVNTLLT
-1479 KIGLEYVKYSTE
+1479 KIGLEYVKYE
-1491 YEFDIITSTNPN
+1491 EDYDFDIITSTNPN

-1513 FTAGKEN
+1513 FNAGAN
-1520 HQIVYVENEAY
+1520 YQIVFEENADY

-1539 GFHYIDSG
+1539 GFHYINSG
-1547 TPMTATLSVYSS
+1547 TALRATLSVYSS

-1587 LELNLRANVNAGFI
+1587 LELNLRANVNAGYI
-1601 DHNIYYR
+1601 NHNIYYR

-1635 FTLNENEE
+1635 FTKNINEE
-1643 LVHTIYFNEEFTS
+1643 LVLTINFNEEFTS

-1678 VVENAATYS
+1678 VFEDANATYS

-1723 RIEIIVVKSFND
+1723 RIEITVVKSFNN

-1783 QDNSTETPIANL
+1783 QDNSTETPITNL

-1811 IGGET
+1811 IGGES
-1816 QDVATT
+1816 QEVSTT
-1822 VYSYVGPFIN
+1822 VYSYVGPIIN
-1832 LDRPDFIYVDTTQA
+1832 LDSPIFISVDTTQA
-1846 SKYIEVTSFAPFVDT
+1846 SKYIEVTSYRLFDDT
-1861 NNQYDEEYYTIT
+1861 NNQYDEEYYTIET
-1873 ANGGQ
+1873 THGQ
-1878 YAVLANDLQF
+1878 FAVLANDLQF
-1888 FDLSLNADNAT
+1888 FDLSLNEDNAT

-1941 YAEEMSGS
+1941 YAEEMGGS

-2075 TVDAFTFASNNTD
+2075 TIDTFTFASNNTD

-2167 NFFNTPTDFIAE
+2167 NFFNTSTDFIAE
-2179 VDGNKPARVQVT
+2179 VDGVKPNRVQVT
-2191 SVGRESYN
+2191 SVGEGTYSYA
-2199 YSITISISAIN
+2199 SSISISAIN

-2227 LGSSSSTASGRD
+2227 LGSSSSTASGGD

-2404 AGREVSKDIAIIYL
+2404 AGREVSKDIASIYL

-2443 YSIGYSLDLDGTTD
+2443 YSIGYSLDLDGTID
-2457 NIITTRN
+2457 NIIATRN

-2532 SDMPINTGDT
+2532 SDMQILNQDNGGDALQV
-2542 YSSEALTV
+2542 EAFNV
-2550 HTALQNGT
+2550 HTALTNGT

-2648 IMPNLTITF
+2648 IMPNLTVTF

-2674 DGETYLTNSAR
+2674 DGATYLTNSAR
-2685 PYTISLSEEGLT
+2685 PYTISLSGSSLT

-2770 TSSISFTAKQILLGD
+2770 TSSISFTAYQISLGD
-2785 RDYYFNAVDNH
+2785 RDYYFDAVDNH

-2846 NSADESELPP
+2846 TSADESGLPP
-2856 EDQNPD
+2856 EDQIPD

-2888 GRIDGIIA
+2888 GRTDGIIA

-2935 QTITMYVNTTAAGV
+2935 QIITMYVNTTAAGV

-3050 YDGRESNKLIVGAD
+3050 YDGSESNRLIVGAD
-3064 KYIYDSDLD
+3064 KYIYDSALD

-3083 ASESSYNHYVVPE
+3083 ASESSYKHYTVPE

-3139 FNYDSVLD
+3139 FNYNSVLD
-3147 TTVINST
+3147 TTAVSST
-3154 GMFGSS
+3154 SMFGSS

-3241 IKYGNDEVSIGEG
+3241 IKYGNDEVSIGED

-3263 IANAPITLRIN
+3263 ITNAPITLRIN

-3289 YTIVRTGNPGNYKY
+3289 YTIVCTGSIGNYKY

-3327 RYTVTDYYT
+3327 QYSVSNYYT
-3336 VSGNGNTYYVIA
+3336 VSSNDGTSTYYVIA
-3348 PSQWADSSLITLSS
+3348 PEQWASESLITLSS
-3362 HANVESGFGVNDQ
+3362 HANVESGFSANNQ
-3375 YSTIRGNTT
+3375 YTTIRNNAT
-3384 ISNTPYKFT
+3384 ISGTPYKFT

-3408 TSTGF
+3408 TSTSFG
-3413 SLNSNTI
+3413 LNSGTI

-3445 LSFTLGSSTLTD
+3445 LSFTLGSSTLT
-3457 GSVSGPGIYKI
+3457 GGFVSGPGIYQI
-3468 GNSVVPIDSDY
+3468 GNSVVPIDSNY
-3479 TLTGGSGSTIY
+3479 TLTGGSGNPVSEY
-3490 FDTDVNSYTVQVDE
+3490 GSGNSYTVQVDE

-3514 KSGHYNSHY
+3514 ESGHYNSHY
-3523 TIVQENSKSNY
+3523 TIVQEDENSNY
-3534 LVRGNENSYT
+3534 LLRGNENSYT
-3544 YTATGRYTSTF
+3544 YTATGKYKSTF
-3555 VESYVEHNEYGDSIN
+3555 VESYVSGGIS
-3570 YRAFKAT
+3570 YRFFTAT

-3590 VSAQMSTGKYSVL
+3590 VSAQKSDLKFSAI
-3603 ELFNQAGIVGVSE
+3603 ELFNQAGIVGVNE
-3616 VYDCETGEKISD
+3616 VYDCETGNELTA
-3628 TGINVLKAGIKTLSL
+3628 TGINVNSAGLKTLSL
-3643 AVVNEN
+3643 AVVNET

-3660 YASEADREVAWT
+3660 YENDYDKDVAWT
-3672 LRSRYDLSNI
+3672 LRSRYNLSNI

-3720 TLNRYNITYRIHSSS
+3720 TLNRYNITYHIHSSTQ
-3735 ATDTSVVWFEESET
+3735 TDTSVIWFEKSET

-3757 SALGYTSEDVT
+3757 SALGYTETDIT
-3768 YTIYSVNSTS
+3768 YTIYSVDSTT
-3778 REIEE
+3778 RKIEKIEIAYN
-3783 ITVDYPLSDTNNVF
+3783 IDDTENVF
-3797 TREFLVNNGT
+3797 TREFLVNDGKS
-3807 TNYLRSIAFYRYSE
+3807 NYLRKVAFYRYTDKTE
-3821 PENSTI
+3821 EGAI

-3845 VRSEITGGTISY
+3845 VRERLEITGGTISY

-3899 FTVNFYCTRSRVST
+3899 FTVNFYCTRSRVSS
-3913 NIVVTDSTNLTD
+3913 NIIVKNSTSLTD
-3925 LISDDVK
+3925 LINDEVK

-3942 SYEYYEITDSYL
+3942 SYEYYEITGSYL
-3954 KSNTLSTSVNISID
+3954 KSANPSSTVTMPTGD
-3968 GYSAKYVHYLCIVT
+3968 YSAKYMHYLCIVT

-3999 NNGGEVDITHLFTS
+3999 NNGGEVDITHLFSS
-4013 SISTTTAGERVFNLN
+4013 SISTTTAGERVFNLS

-4037 LFETTMANISFYESL
+4037 LFETTMANISFYDSL

-4058 TSITLAESTE
+4058 TSITLQGDE
-4068 QYYLVT
+4068 QYYFAT
-4074 CFVQENT
+4074 CFVQEN
-4081 ATERTQIYLL
+4081 AGAERTQIFLL

>member
-1 MRRRKRKALA
+1 MRRRKRRALA

-32 VMYLLGMLEDTIVN
+32 VMYLLGMLEDKIVN
-46 PTSIN
+46 PVSIN
-51 FVKEGNEFYNSDRD
+51 FVKEGNEFYNSDTD
-65 TYEVSSNFSLTI
+65 TFEVSSNFTLTI
-77 TTSTEGVTEDL
+77 TTSTEEVTEDL
-88 VTLSLPNGTVR
+88 VTLSLPKGTVR
-99 DGRIY
+99 DGRVF
-104 NDVVSVPQTVRLNT
+104 NDVISVPQTVRLNT

-128 NAELDRSYRN
+128 NEELDRSYRN
-138 GGTTTISCESEY
+138 GGTTTITCESEY
-150 GPSENDTIT
+150 GPAENDTIT
-159 ISVDVPVSSIHAYV
+159 VSVDVPVYSIHAYV

-201 PEASRYMF
+201 PEASKYTF
-209 STDEE
+209 STEEE

-220 PQNNYIDFDY
+220 PQNNYIEFDY
-230 ETRTFD
+230 ETKTFD

-248 RIFTFVDAYEQRQ
+248 RIFTFVDAYEQKK

-267 DAQSFSVLNSRALNY
+267 DAESFSALNSRALNY
-282 FDAHQ
+282 FDAHE
-287 GSYAMDEIR
+287 GSYVMDEIK

-307 NISATNFSW
+307 NISATNFSS

-324 AFNSTSPVF
+324 AFNSTSSVF

-339 NIRDSEGN
+339 TIRDSEGN
-347 ALNSIYAEGVGIS
+347 MLNSIYAEGVGIS

-366 AEGADGITLRGSNYV
+366 GEDVPDEITLKGSNYV
-381 MEVVETGKQG
+381 MEVVETVTKDENGSMNY
-391 TDGGWHY
+391 T
-398 EYQVN
+398 YQVN
-403 RIAYDSEASYTAHLG
+403 RIAYDSEASYKAKFETDENG
-418 TAEDGSVTNTYY
+418 EGTNTYY
-430 FILPSISSSSLVDN
+430 FIMPSISSSSVVDN

-482 NTQSLQNIFPT
+482 HTQSLQDIFPT
-493 FYMDFE
+493 FFMSFE

-508 TSTTS
+508 TNATSETS

-525 SDTYDLSQD
+525 SDTYDLSKD

-544 TVRYFFSTDTGDALG
+544 TVKYFFSSESGDYITGDI
-559 TAPLEYA
+559 PLEYA
-566 DSGLYNR
+566 GSGAYKR
-573 ADLGITSQGTSTI
+573 EALGMTSTDTTEI
-586 VLYELNNSFLRAING
+586 VLYELNSSFLRAVGG

-610 ATVRTNADGEIIYG
+610 ATVRTNADGEIIYV
-624 NNGLYDI
+624 NGKYDI
-631 VQFSSARSLVI
+631 VQFSPARSLVI
-642 DATISFVSITPQITI
+642 DATISFGNINPQITI
-657 TSAIAVDRFLVTGT
+657 VSASEDDRFLVPGT
-671 NGQANIYLPTELYTN
+671 NGQSNIYLPTELYTN
-686 VPENENAD
+686 VPEGPTDA
-694 SFTFEISLNSEDLIS
+694 FTFEISLNSEELIS
-709 QNQIS
+709 QNQVE
-714 DFWTLFNNSTS
+714 DFWTLFNSSTS
-725 SDSFLNLEF
+725 SDRYLTLEF

-741 WNYITITDVV
+741 WNNITITDVV

-763 IDISEGF
+763 VNISDGF
-770 TDPEGVVLTPW
+770 TDPDGVVLTPW

-793 QVSITYNDIDYN
+793 QVDITYNDVKYTT
-805 SFTVYF
+805 FTVYF
-811 QRISDAVYA
+811 QKIRDAVYA
-820 FMDENDEKNYN
+820 FMEDDEVKDNFISADGEIN
-831 PEFFTNDTIDD
+831 T
-842 VYVNITTQNGV
+842 VNVKITTQNGV
-853 EITWGDTPIEEDG
+853 EITWGNTKIEEDG
-866 NRSAYD
+866 DRTFYD

-919 SAENA
+919 SADNA
-924 TTYLSATA
+924 TTSLSAIA
-932 SGIDGSGTTTASVN
+932 SGIDGTRPTTKTIP
-946 FHIDSEGIEKIY
+946 FHIDSEGISGIK
-958 KDNSLYAG
+958 KDNTLYA
-966 GNVQENGV
+966 NNNPQPTDYVE
-974 SVDKEEWS
+974 VDEEEWS
-982 RVQVKKYLVINDN
+982 KVQVKKYLVIEDQ
-995 IILSNLIRVYVGE
+995 IILSNLISVKVGDE
-1008 EQDPTALT
+1008 EDPTPLT
-1016 FRLNETYVAGLTTE
+1016 FRLNETYIAGLTTE
-1030 QRNQLFRVG
+1030 QRNQLFRTEENNPAG
-1039 TNNQTTMLNLYS
+1039 NPTNSPMLNLY
-1051 NYNGNEFTDN
+1051 DN
-1061 DIAESLTTDIV
+1061 NTFNDEDLLSTLSSDVVA
-1072 GLKLNI
+1072 LKLAI
-1078 PFSGDNF
+1078 PFSGDDF
-1085 NIIFDVKDTN
+1085 NIIFDVKDEN

-1124 SSKGYSY
+1124 SPEGYSY
-1131 LSSYD
+1131 LSSYG
-1136 ASDDMI
+1136 ASEDTI
-1142 MVFAEDDEHEIDLNT
+1142 MVFANDARNAIDLDT
-1157 YLALNYIDAGGGEN
+1157 YLKLNYIDQGNETKEVG
-1171 TLSWDEGGGNLIIYA
+1171 WDGNLIIYA
-1186 NEGSN
+1186 NRSSN
-1191 PVGTGEQTDPIRVD
+1191 PVGTDGQTDPITVD
-1205 GSVITFNNVVKA
+1205 GSVITFNDVTAA
-1217 TIVSLRI
+1217 TIVSLKI

-1254 INIQDVDR
+1254 INIQE
-1262 VDQDPISLLDRY
+1262 VDQNPIDLLDRY
-1274 KLYRATEIIAYINN
+1274 ELYRATEIIAYINN
-1288 GMPWADVIEV
+1288 YMVWADVIKFQ
-1298 QLPEGEEITYDETD
+1298 QLPEGITLTYDDTD
-1312 NSNQIISINDSN
+1312 NSNQIICINGN
-1324 QIKRRQGAT
+1324 QITRRQRAT

-1347 FTFTSDDNNFS
+1347 FTFTSDDDNFS
-1358 ILMFDSENQEM
+1358 ILMFDFENQEM
-1369 TFLERTNAFTF
+1369 TSFERTKAFTF

-1491 YEFDIITSTNPN
+1491 YEFDIITTTNPN

-1513 FTAGKEN
+1513 FNAGAN
-1520 HQIVYVENEAY
+1520 YQIVFEENADY

-1616 LSDVSYPYSDNAE
+1616 LSEVSYPYSDNAE
-1629 YLRAKD
+1629 YLREKD

-1643 LVHTIYFNEEFTS
+1643 LVHTINFNDEFTS
-1656 NNAQTSVIGEKRFA
+1656 CNAQTSVIGEKRFA

-1678 VVENAATYS
+1678 VVENANATYS

-1723 RIEIIVVKSFND
+1723 RIEIIVVKSFNN

-1750 PEYEVYVDNTLN
+1750 PKYEVYVDNTLN
-1762 NLEHDITVGEEYSYT
+1762 NLEHDITVGTEYTYD

-1783 QDNSTETPIANL
+1783 QDNSTETPITNL
-1795 KGHVTSSN
+1795 KGHITSSN
-1803 ESLLVPFI
+1803 EDLLVPFI
-1811 IGGET
+1811 IGVIDGET
-1816 QDVATT
+1816 AEGATP
-1822 VYSYVGPFIN
+1822 VYTYSAGIIGSTPQFLPI
-1832 LDRPDFIYVDTTQA
+1832 TGGA
-1846 SKYIEVTSFAPFVDT
+1846 SKYIDVTILASFED
-1861 NNQYDEEYYTIT
+1861 NDEEYYSIT

-1888 FDLSLNADNAT
+1888 FDLSLNEDNAT

-1906 VSSISSDDI
+1906 VSKISSDDI

-1949 YASGTSY
+1949 YASGTDYEIS
-1956 TIRNFIT
+1956 NFIT
-1963 SIFAHSNEE
+1963 SIFTHADKE
-1972 QDLTELFTY
+1972 QTNNLVSKFIY
-1981 SLVDENEQRVILDD
+1981 SLADENEQRVIL
-1995 ERNVTVAYSNEPFS
+1995 EGENVKVAYSNEPFS
-2009 VQFSATYSGYTFIF
+2009 VQFNATFSGYTFTF
-2023 TVNFLAS
+2023 TVNFSAS
-2030 FNPNNVSTTVIDSTT
+2030 FNPNNVSTTVVDSSI
-2045 HNSQDV
+2045 HNSQDS

-2075 TVDAFTFASNNTD
+2075 TIDTFTFASNNTE

-2141 NPENLTETDFTSEYI
+2141 NPENLAETDFTSEYI
-2156 TNDAEGTNVIN
+2156 ENGKEIED
-2167 NFFNTPTDFIAE
+2167 FFNTPTDFVAKK
-2179 VDGNKPARVQVT
+2179 GTAKPNRVQAT
-2191 SVGRESYN
+2191 SVGGGSYS
-2199 YSITISISAIN
+2199 YSTTISISEIN

-2227 LGSSSSTASGRD
+2227 LGSSSSTSSGGG
-2239 SLTLPELNLTFTL
+2239 SLTLPELNLKFTL
-2252 NGSGASGSVTFAIN
+2252 NGSGASGRVTFAIN
-2266 INSVIRYYSVIVTTT
+2266 INSVIRYYSVTVTTT
-2281 NSVTVETNAVDR
+2281 SPVTVETNAVNR
-2293 VNSDE
+2293 ENSSE
-2298 YLYAEDLTNQ
+2298 NLFAEDLTNQ
-2308 ELNIFAKDRLL
+2308 NLNIFTKDRLL
-2319 HYEFLTG
+2319 RYEFLSG
-2326 ASGTYVAKFVHD
+2326 ASGTYVAKFVHE

-2348 VESGE
+2348 VDTSGE
-2353 VLVDLGRSYEGYQ
+2353 VLIDLGKSYEGYQ
-2366 YAGTFENEVDA
+2366 YAGTFKSEVDA
-2377 RNNED
+2377 KNNTN
-2382 AYNDEEVFVTAPS
+2382 AYNDGEVFVTAPS

-2404 AGREVSKDIAIIYL
+2404 AGRVVSKDIASIYL
-2418 TQGTETPTAMEEVS
+2418 TQGTGTPTAMEEVS

-2486 LIAGNTYNLL
+2486 LIAGNEYSLL
-2496 EDFSASFEIMNP
+2496 EDFSASFGIMNP
-2508 ELDTYYAPSMFASA
+2508 ELNTYYTPAMFENS

-2532 SDMPINTGDT
+2532 SDMPI
-2542 YSSEALTV
+2542 SSGEPLDVHNALK
-2550 HTALQNGT
+2550 NGT

-2574 YNMTINAD
+2574 YDMTINAD
-2582 TPETNIQSNYA
+2582 KPETDIQSNYA
-2593 TIEEVPVGGTSDRTQ
+2593 TIEEIPVGGTSDRTQ
-2608 DYEIYASGAGN
+2608 DYKIYASGAGN

-2628 TYVVEFGGQRVS
+2628 TYVVEFGTERVEE
-2640 KSANLTFK
+2640 SANLTFK
-2648 IMPNLTITF
+2648 IMPNLTVTF

-2685 PYTISLSEEGLT
+2685 PYTISLSSSQD
-2697 QYLYTNSGNSILTV
+2697 QYLYTNSSEGKSILTV
-2711 NLAGNSTNLAGT
+2711 NLAGNTTNLAGT

-2728 PTLTDGSAL
+2728 EYDSSGLV
-2737 TGGYNRY
+2737 GGYNRY
-2744 NDSQGLRLSW
+2744 DISTTEPDEQGLRITNYTTEIDADNEWIS
-2754 SGSASAGG
+2754 STGK
-2762 FTFDGSAT
+2762 FTFDGTAK
-2770 TSSISFTAKQILLGD
+2770 TSQIPFTANTISLGD
-2785 RDYYFNAVDNH
+2785 RDYYFDAVDNH
-2796 GFNIRIYVRISASLS
+2796 GFNIRIYIRISASLS
-2811 PQIYDVTSSAREGDI
+2811 PQIYDVTSSAREGDP
-2826 IQIGVRHTEVNSR
+2826 IQIGVRHTEVKSS

-2846 NSADESELPP
+2846 ISADGT
-2856 EDQNPD
+2856 EDEGYNEEA
-2862 RYNGTQYN
+2862 YNGIQYN
-2870 YRYTIGR
+2870 YSYNIGR
-2877 DESTAPTFSIN
+2877 DEIKAPTFSIN
-2888 GRIDGIIA
+2888 GKTDGIA

-2909 YAGQDSGEGELFAT
+2909 YTRQEDGEGQLFAT
-2923 QNFSLARSEAGA
+2923 QDFSLARREAGA
-2935 QTITMYVNTTAAGV
+2935 QIITMYVNTTAAKV

-2960 RDDGT
+2960 RDDGR

-2970 EQTTSSARPEFT
+2970 TQTTSSARPEFT
-2982 DASGLQVIL
+2982 SADGLQVIL
-2991 DGFNVYTYDDSGTLN
+2991 DGFNVYTYDNSDSLLA
-3006 GIPYSPDLASNFL
+3006 GIPYNPDFASNFL
-3019 NVQISSISFEYNG
+3019 DVEISNISFEYNG
-3032 TPLTDL
+3032 TDL
-3038 TINPGDDGYNSV
+3038 ELDVTEGYNSV
-3050 YDGRESNKLIVGAD
+3050 YDGRASDKLIVGAD

-3083 ASESSYNHYVVPE
+3083 ASESSYKHYAVPE
-3096 LPAYLYGTSN
+3096 LPAYLYGASN

-3160 NGIYNDTL
+3160 SGIYNDTL

-3182 TTSSTTPAD
+3182 TTSSETPTESDYVA
-3191 DSAYT
+3191 
-3196 QLPVNNNDYA
+3196 LPVNNNDYA

-3215 EFENLSLT
+3215 EFEDLSST
-3223 TINSNRYVHIRS
+3223 SITSIGTARRVYIRKANGTYS
-3235 TQGDYT
+3235 
-3241 IKYGNDEVSIGEG
+3241 IKYGGSNITAEKNFYIG
-3254 GYGNLTLSS
+3254 LISDKKL
-3263 IANAPITLRIN
+3263 TLRIN
-3274 DIGELNNAGYVTREF
+3274 DIGELNNAGYVTRQF
-3289 YTIVRTGNPGNYKY
+3289 YTIVSSGGKL

-3319 AGTDTTTA
+3319 AGADPTTA

-3336 VSGNGNTYYVIA
+3336 VSGKGNTYYVIA
-3348 PSQWADSSLITLSS
+3348 PEQWADSSSVPPLITLSS
-3362 HANVESGFGVNDQ
+3362 HANVVSSFGANIQ
-3375 YSTIRGNTT
+3375 YGTIRGNTT

-3408 TSTGF
+3408 TSTSFG
-3413 SLNSNTI
+3413 LNSNTI

-3445 LSFTLGSSTLTD
+3445 LAFTLGPSTTTG
-3457 GSVSGPGIYKI
+3457 GSVSVPGIYKI
-3468 GNSVVPIDSDY
+3468 ENSLVPIDSGY
-3479 TLTGGSGSTIY
+3479 TLTGWTGRAMTVLPSSA
-3490 FDTDVNSYTVQVDE
+3490 SYTIQVNE
-3504 EFVFSEKFGT
+3504 EFAFSEKFGT
-3514 KSGHYNSHY
+3514 KSGYNSHY
-3523 TIVQENSKSNY
+3523 TIVQENEGSNY
-3534 LVRGNENSYT
+3534 LLRGNENSYT
-3544 YTATGRYTSTF
+3544 YTSTGRYESTF
-3555 VESYVEHNEYGDSIN
+3555 VESYVSGGSIT
-3570 YRAFKAT
+3570 YYAFTAT

-3590 VSAQMSTGKYSVL
+3590 VSAQMSGSKFSAI
-3603 ELFNQAGIVGVSE
+3603 ELFNQAGITVSE
-3616 VYDCETGEKISD
+3616 VYDCETGEKVSD
-3628 TGINVLKAGIKTLSL
+3628 TGTGTGTTGINVSTAGIKTLSL
-3643 AVVNEN
+3643 AVVNEDDK
-3649 SVSHYTVNLLV
+3649 VSHYTVNLLV
-3660 YASEADREVAWT
+3660 YESEENKDVAWI
-3672 LRSRYDLSNI
+3672 LNSRYNLSNI

-3691 ENNELIEVSGEYLT
+3691 ENNALKEVSGEYLS
-3705 TTPTEPISYY
+3705 TTPASPISYY
-3715 VVEGG
+3715 VEEGG
-3720 TLNRYNITYRIHSSS
+3720 TLNRYNITYHIHSSTQ
-3735 ATDTSVVWFEESET
+3735 TDTSVVWFENAET
-3749 SISKENLL
+3749 TISNDSLL
-3757 SALGYTSEDVT
+3757 NALGFAGTC
-3768 YTIYSVNSTS
+3768 TIYSVDSTS
-3778 REIEE
+3778 RKIEKIE
-3783 ITVDYPLSDTNNVF
+3783 GAYNLDDTENVF

-3807 TNYLRSIAFYRYSE
+3807 SNYLRKVAFYRYSE
-3821 PENSTI
+3821 PKNSTI

-3845 VRSEITGGTISY
+3845 IRERLEGSGGTISY
-3857 FTYNEEAGALNQANN
+3857 FTYNKEAGALNQANN
-3872 FNLLTQPAVDNVVT
+3872 FNLLTANATNNVVT

-3891 LVNNEYYK
+3891 LVDNNYHK

-3913 NIVVTDSTNLTD
+3913 NIVVTDSTDLTD

-3954 KSNTLSTSVNISID
+3954 KSADSTSTVTIPTGD
-3968 GYSAKYVHYLCIVT
+3968 YSAKYVTYLCIVT
-3982 DAEGN
+3982 TVDAEG
-3987 VINYILDIMFLY
+3987 VETKINYILDIMFLK
-3999 NNGGEVDITHLFTS
+3999 GENINLQNLFTS
-4013 SISTTTAGERVFNLN
+4013 SISTTTAEGRVFNLN
-4028 NVANTVANR
+4028 NVANAVANK
-4037 LFETTMANISFYESL
+4037 LETTMANISFYESS
-4052 DGETPI
+4052 DGGTPI
-4058 TSITLAESTE
+4058 TSITLSESTE

-4081 ATERTQIYLL
+4081 ATERTQIFLL
-4091 IENNIAGGTA
+4091 IENNISGGVA